1 MAYGTDLEPSND
13 LLTRDP
19 AGRTR
24 TEADYAA
31 AAEWAETTI
40 PDLADQPKN
49 SGEASHE
56 DARAM
61 LDRALD
67 ADATPDTPV
76 EAYARALLH
85 RGRPS
90 LTAPGV
96 HSKARQVR
104 LPDTLDAH
112 LEQYAARTHT
122 SRSEVMRIA
131 LEQYLER

>member
-1 MAYGTDLEPSND
+1 MTKRRHSPTDP
-13 LLTRDP
+13 
-19 AGRTR
+19 GTR

-31 AAEWAETTI
+31 AAEWAETSI
-40 PDLADQPKN
+40 PDLADQPKS
-49 SGEASHE
+49 SGEASR
-56 DARAM
+56 DAARAM

-67 ADATPDTPV
+67 ADAAPDTPV
-76 EAYARALLH
+76 EAYARALIR

-104 LPDTLDAH
+104 LPDTLDAR
-112 LEQYAARTHT
+112 LAQYVARTHT

-131 LEQYLER
+131 LEQYLARSPQAS

>member
-1 MAYGTDLEPSND
+1 MTKRRNSPTEHG
-13 LLTRDP
+13 
-19 AGRTR
+19 TR

-31 AAEWAETTI
+31 AAEWAENSI

-49 SGEASHE
+49 SGEASRE
-56 DARAM
+56 AARA
-61 LDRALD
+61 LLERAMDTD
-67 ADATPDTPV
+67 AAPDTPV
-76 EAYARALLH
+76 EAYARALIR

-104 LPDTLDAH
+104 LPDTLDAR
-112 LEQYAARTHT
+112 LAQYVARTHT

-131 LEQYLER
+131 LEQYLARKPQAS

>member
-1 MAYGTDLEPSND
+1 MTKRRNSTADRG
-13 LLTRDP
+13 
-19 AGRTR
+19 TR

-31 AAEWAETTI
+31 AAEWAETNI
-40 PDLADQPKN
+40 PDLADQTKN
-49 SGEASHE
+49 SGEASRAA
-56 DARAM
+56 ARAM
-61 LDRALD
+61 LDRALE
-67 ADATPDTPV
+67 ADALSDTPV
-76 EAYARALLH
+76 EAYARALIR

-104 LPDTLDAH
+104 LPDTLDAR
-112 LEQYAARTHT
+112 LEQYVARTHT